1 MPVIQRNNSAV
12 SSASTVSRHTN
23 VTHCIVQH
31 PDNEKTRK
39 IVHMNKI
46 VNPSNRRLKVGD
58 DCTLKGEGRNHTRVK
73 ILFCGDLDTCQ
84 HQLDIIA
91 INSAPKASPVQPKNV
106 PASSSCNGSET
117 SKAVTYKTQNK
128 KNSKPRGQEIDMLE
142 KDDDIRHSKEVS
154 NTTMFQSRNPVQL
167 PTSNTFVARNVSNQ
181 VLTQKSSKQGHF
193 NASSS
198 RSSPNYEMDF
208 ETLDSNKKQS
218 NENANIAA
226 GYSANDEFLNLSND
240 DKYDDNDD
248 DCGIF
253 EDSEADQTTTT
264 IGKSGE
270 KQVKEGETYDEL
282 LVKYKKLSDKY
293 QILKNKVTALQQQN
307 EMLNATTLPMP
318 PPEIQQWFVHTAQ
331 RFENKPL
338 SGAVLKD
345 FSRVLKLPVNVL
357 ISLKQNTGTLTA
369 RAIVRHLFP
378 SKNRTTDDMTE
389 NIRQSILDQIQ
400 SILASENNFTLHSSP
415 SSCYNS
421 CITDIQHANWYQS
434 IALNENT
441 SNFITLLLNVDGISI
456 SDSSDNSLWIFT
468 FIINEI
474 NRTRRYKLQNCIFG
488 GIWPGPQKPNRE
500 QTYAMLKLMTDEL
513 QLLENENAFTIKA
526 LGNQM
531 VKLKVFL
538 IGSTCD
544 KPAQAIVQNVAEP
557 IGEFGCG
564 RCEIPGITVPSRDG
578 GKHYIRVFPLS
589 SKSRNE
595 PECRSNK
602 NYDRIMALKN
612 ATDQQRKGYLGP
624 CALRALNEKL
634 SQYRYPSTTSRTP
647 RPIVKF
653 HRFKANEFRLI
664 LLFAAP
670 VLKHYLKPAVFKN
683 YLLLVFAL
691 HLAESRSLQYED
703 IVHIRFLL

>member
-84 HQLDIIA
+84 HQLDIIDSTSA
-91 INSAPKASPVQPKNV
+91 IISSKNDAFNKKSSSPLDENMVNKCIARPINSAPKASPVQPKNV
-106 PASSSCNGSET
+106 PASSSCNGSGT

-142 KDDDIRHSKEVS
+142 KDDDIHHSKEVS

-218 NENANIAA
+218 NENADIAA

-248 DCGIF
+248 DCGIL

-307 EMLNATTLPMP
+307 EMLNATMLPMP

-338 SGAVLKD
+338 SGTVLKD
-345 FSRVLKLPVNVL
+345 SSRVLKLPANVL

-421 CITDIQHANWYQS
+421 CISDIQHANWYQS

-468 FIINEI
+468 
-474 NRTRRYKLQNCIFG
+474 
-488 GIWPGPQKPNRE
+488 
-500 QTYAMLKLMTDEL
+500 
-513 QLLENENAFTIKA
+513 
-526 LGNQM
+526 
-531 VKLKVFL
+531 V
-538 IGSTCD
+538 S
-544 KPAQAIVQNVAEP
+544 
-557 IGEFGCG
+557 
-564 RCEIPGITVPSRDG
+564 
-578 GKHYIRVFPLS
+578 
-589 SKSRNE
+589 
-595 PECRSNK
+595 
-602 NYDRIMALKN
+602 
-612 ATDQQRKGYLGP
+612 
-624 CALRALNEKL
+624 
-634 SQYRYPSTTSRTP
+634 
-647 RPIVKF
+647 
-653 HRFKANEFRLI
+653 
-664 LLFAAP
+664 
-670 VLKHYLKPAVFKN
+670 
-683 YLLLVFAL
+683 
-691 HLAESRSLQYED
+691 
-703 IVHIRFLL
+703 